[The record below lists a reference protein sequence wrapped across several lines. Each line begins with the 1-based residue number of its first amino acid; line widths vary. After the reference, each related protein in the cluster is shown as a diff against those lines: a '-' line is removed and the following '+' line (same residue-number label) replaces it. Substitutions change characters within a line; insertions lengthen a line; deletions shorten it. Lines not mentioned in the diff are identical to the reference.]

1 MTELTRLPNGL
12 TIVTAAMPHMASV
25 SLGVWVG
32 VGSRYETAAQ
42 GGASHFIE
50 HLLFKGTR
58 HRSARQISE
67 EVEGLGGYL
76 NAYTSEDHTCFHAK
90 ARADR
95 FPALLDVLMDMFLDS
110 RFAPADIAKE
120 REVIKEERASYQ
132 DQPQHLVQDL
142 LSETLWPG
150 HPMGRAIEGTPRSLD
165 GLNRARLLEFFSA
178 NYVAANVCIVAA
190 GNVTHAEVVKAL
202 QPYAKHFRTGPKP
215 ACEPVS
221 GAAVP
226 AASILPASPSGTLG
240 GPRQARTPAPLLPR
254 IRLHTKATEQTQLA
268 LGIRVASRHD
278 ERRFALRLL
287 NALLGECMS
296 SRLFQ
301 SLREDRGIAYDV
313 HSSVSFFA
321 DCGDLSIYAGVDDD
335 KLPKVLRLIAAEL
348 RRLVAKAP
356 SANEVRRVRD
366 YVIGQFDL
374 AIEGTEPHMT
384 WLGEQLIGHGEL
396 IPAALTRERLAAVTP
411 AQIRAA
417 ARDFFRPELLNV
429 ALVSPMKSAAH
440 LAALLNPKLEMEV
453 TLSPQGDPVPS
464 LRRRT

>member
-1 MTELTRLPNGL
+1 MSDLTRLPNAL
-12 TIVTAAMPHMASV
+12 TIATVAMPHMASV
-25 SLGVWVG
+25 SFGVWVG
-32 VGSRYETAAQ
+32 VGSRYETDAQ
-42 GGASHFIE
+42 AGASHFIE

-67 EVEGLGGYL
+67 EVEGMGGYL

-90 ARADR
+90 ARADG

-120 REVIKEERASYQ
+120 RAVIKEERASYR
-132 DQPQHLVQDL
+132 DQPQHIVQDL
-142 LSETLWPG
+142 LNETLWPG

-165 GLNRARLLEFFSA
+165 GLNRTRLVDFFQT
-178 NYVAANVCIVAA
+178 NYVAANTFIVAT
-190 GNVTHAEVVKAL
+190 GNITHAQVVKAIA
-202 QPYAKHFRTGPKP
+202 PYAKRFPTGPRP
-215 ACEPVS
+215 QCELVRELCDVG
-221 GAAVP
+221 GAA
-226 AASILPASPSGTLG
+226 
-240 GPRQARTPAPLLPR
+240 LPR
-254 IRLHTKATEQTQLA
+254 GFRIVRPTKADQQVGPTKPSPRVRLHTKATEQTQLA
-268 LGIRVASRHD
+268 LGIRTASRHD

-313 HSSVSFFA
+313 HSSASFFA

-335 KLPKVLRLIAAEL
+335 KLEKVLRLIATEL
-348 RRLVAKAP
+348 RRLTAKPP
-356 SANEVRRVRD
+356 SLGEVRRVRD

-374 AIEGTEPHMT
+374 ALEGTEPHMT
-384 WLGEQLIGHGEL
+384 WLGEQLVGHGEI

-417 ARDFFRPELLNV
+417 ARDFFRPERLNL
-429 ALVSPMKSAAH
+429 ALVSPLKRVGGLGS
-440 LAALLNPKLEMEV
+440 LLRL
-453 TLSPQGDPVPS
+453 
-464 LRRRT
+464 